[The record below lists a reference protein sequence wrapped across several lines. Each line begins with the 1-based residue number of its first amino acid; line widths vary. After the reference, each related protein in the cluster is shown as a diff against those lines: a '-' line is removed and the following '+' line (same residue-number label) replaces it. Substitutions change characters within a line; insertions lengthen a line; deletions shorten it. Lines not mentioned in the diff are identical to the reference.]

1 MMKTKHSYMFA
12 YSAKTE
18 DVHISVGRYTFTGEE
33 ILHLLA
39 DTSNGDEFI
48 NAVEN
53 KLEEQLSLVHV
64 VVMGITKLPMR
75 VKR

>member
-1 MMKTKHSYMFA
+1 MKTKHTYMFS
-12 YSAKTE
+12 YSAKTK
-18 DVHISVGRYTFTGEE
+18 DGNLTMGRYTFTGEE